1 VQRDVARAISDAIN
15 KRDGSAST
23 QITVVKR
30 TRLQR
35 GVDNFNPTGKD
46 CREVDANLNCRSY
59 LRTLTYTIKDQFGDT
74 FGPWAFFADESFTPP
89 SATGC
94 VVTSMRKGPGF
105 GTGIGFFDDFFFC
118 SAACPQCN
126 PNGKGCTI
134 TSTQTWRVNGFVVRR
149 NNVTWTCS
157 DATIQEIP

>member
-1 VQRDVARAISDAIN
+1 
-15 KRDGSAST
+15 
-23 QITVVKR
+23 
-30 TRLQR
+30 
-35 GVDNFNPTGKD
+35 VDNFNPTGKD

-74 FGPWAFFADESFTPP
+74 FGPWGILIEESFTPP

-94 VVTSMRKGPGF
+94 VVTGMITAPPTVIMSTWFPDR
-105 GTGIGFFDDFFFC
+105 FFFC
-118 SAACPQCN
+118 SPACPQCN

-134 TSTQTWRVNGFVVRR
+134 TSTQTLRVNGFVVRR

-157 DATIQEIP
+157 DATITPVP